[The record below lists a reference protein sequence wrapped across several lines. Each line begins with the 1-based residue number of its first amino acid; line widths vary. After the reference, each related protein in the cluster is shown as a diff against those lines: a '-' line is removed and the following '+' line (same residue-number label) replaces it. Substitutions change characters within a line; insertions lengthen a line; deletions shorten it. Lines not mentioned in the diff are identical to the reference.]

1 MVKNLPANTGDARDV
16 SIPGWGR
23 FPGEG
28 NGNPLQYSCLEKSM
42 DRGVWRATVH
52 GVKKSWTRE
61 CKHGAF
67 KESDKALHG
76 AVPPRKWRNSR
87 AVAPCTSREVGEEEQ
102 LLSLD
107 LQNLLIQLL
116 DSSFLFLVYF
126 LKPLLNLLHYCFCFT
141 FWFFDPKACGVL
153 TLRTGNRTYTP
164 RVGRLSLYNW
174 TIREVPVLYCLI

>member
-1 MVKNLPANTGDARDV
+1 MAKVVKNLPANTGDARDV

-52 GVKKSWTRE
+52 GVEKSWTRE

-67 KESDKALHG
+67 KETDKALHG
-76 AVPPRKWRNSR
+76 AVPPRMWRNSR

-107 LQNLLIQLL
+107 FADGWESESIDTAPRQFLPFFGLFFKAFTEFVTLL
-116 DSSFLFLVYF
+116 FLFYLLVF
-126 LKPLLNLLHYCFCFT
+126 
-141 FWFFDPKACGVL
+141 
-153 TLRTGNRTYTP
+153 
-164 RVGRLSLYNW
+164 
-174 TIREVPVLYCLI
+174 